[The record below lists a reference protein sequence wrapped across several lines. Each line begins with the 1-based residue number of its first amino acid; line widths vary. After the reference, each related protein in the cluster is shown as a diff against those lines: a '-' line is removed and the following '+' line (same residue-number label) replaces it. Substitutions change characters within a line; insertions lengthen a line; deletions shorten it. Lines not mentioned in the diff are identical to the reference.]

1 MPFRRIFQLF
11 DQTLHR
17 VLGKELDAKLRSFFL
32 NGAYKSLFM
41 QLALSALTLITTIII
56 ARLAGDSGFG
66 IYSLVFTWI
75 SVLGVAA
82 VFGTDD
88 LLQKILPIHKS
99 KKNFPKL
106 KGGWIWAN
114 QLVLL
119 GGGALTLVFAL
130 VVNFGQVKGLSNY
143 AFYYNL
149 ALPVVICFALMH
161 TNQAALRAMGNF
173 GIGQLAEKIIQP
185 LAFIVVLGL
194 WYFLAT
200 VVLDV
205 DVILARTISFVVAV
219 VAALGLV
226 VYHLWLKYKTI
237 QAEYEYKTWTKSCLY
252 FAAIST
258 LYFLNTRLDILF
270 LGFFE
275 INPKEIAY
283 YNVALKFTDLILI
296 PFLVVC
302 TVTMPMFAELYANA
316 AQQKLQHL
324 YTRVT
329 QLVTVVVGLGALVLA
344 IFGEFFLNWY
354 GTTFQEGYQVLLILT
369 VVKIIHVVVGP
380 ANLLLM
386 MIGFEKAVAA
396 VLALSVIVTALLHY
410 TFIPIWGTAGA
421 AWASLIG
428 LCVFELGVSWVAWR
442 KARIWTSVLGRSLSL
457 LSKKN

>member
-1 MPFRRIFQLF
+1 MPFRRAFQFL

-17 VLGKELDAKLRSFFL
+17 VLGKELDAKIRSFFL
-32 NGAYKSLFM
+32 NGAYKSLAL

-66 IYSLVFTWI
+66 VYSLVFTWI
-75 SVLGVAA
+75 SVLGIAA

-88 LLQKILPIHKS
+88 LLLKIIPIHKS
-99 KKNFPKL
+99 KEEEDKL

-114 QLVLL
+114 QLVLI
-119 GGGALTLVFAL
+119 GGGTLTLIFAL
-130 VVNFGQVKGLSNY
+130 VVNLGQVKGLSNY

-161 TNQAALRAMGNF
+161 TNQAALRAMGSF
-173 GIGQLAEKIIQP
+173 GVGQLAEKIVQP
-185 LAFIVVLGL
+185 LAFIILLGL
-194 WYFLAT
+194 WYWLT
-200 VVLDV
+200 TSVLDV

-219 VAALGLV
+219 VVALGFV
-226 VYHLWLKYKTI
+226 FIGLWNKYK
-237 QAEYEYKTWTKSCLY
+237 AVRARYEYKIWTRSCVY

-275 INPKEIAY
+275 VDPKEIAY

-296 PFLVVC
+296 PFLVVG

-316 AQQKLQHL
+316 EHKKLQHL

-329 QLVTVVVGLGALVLA
+329 QLVTVVVGLGALILA

-354 GTTFQEGYQVLLILT
+354 GASFQEGYQVLLILIL
-369 VVKIIHVVVGP
+369 VKFMHVLIGP

-386 MIGFEKAVAA
+386 MIGFEKAVSI
-396 VLALSVIVTALLHY
+396 VLAFSVVATSILHY
-410 TFIPIWGTAGA
+410 YFIPLWGIEGA
-421 AWASLIG
+421 AWASLLG
-428 LCVFELGVSWVAWR
+428 LCIFELGVSWVARR
-442 KARIWTSVLGRSLSL
+442 KAKIWTSVFGRSLDVFF
-457 LSKKN
+457 KKN